1 MLCSRSPSLMSTTR
15 MSCDMARNILRMFS
29 ACCSSALI
37 AENLLSLVTPS
48 TRMPTSSP
56 KRSAIS
62 AVVTDVSSGT
72 SWSSA
77 ATRVAASRPRS
88 ARMSAASAGWVTYGS
103 PEARTCVPCASTAK
117 RKASSTMRAASAV
130 PIPDATL
137 SRSASRSDSTGRA
150 SARTLAMGS
159 AAGRLAR
166 GVFSTGCGSMLIVL
180 ENSRATRA
188 RFALS
193 PPHPSPHQHRAVQS
207 FAHGPSLPEARHRLA
222 GQR

>member
-15 MSCDMARNILRMFS
+15 MSCDMARNILRIFS

-37 AENLLSLVTPS
+37 AENLLSFVTPS
-48 TRMPTSSP
+48 TSVPTSSP

-62 AVVTDVSSGT
+62 AAVTDVSSGT

-88 ARMSAASAGWVTYGS
+88 ARISAASAGWVTYGS

-117 RKASSTMRAASAV
+117 RKASSTRRAASAV
-130 PIPDATL
+130 PMPVDTL

-150 SARTLAMGS
+150 SARTLAIGS
-159 AAGRLAR
+159 AAGRLTW
-166 GVFSTGCGSMLIVL
+166 GVLSPGCGSMLIVL
-180 ENSRATRA
+180 ENSRAR
-188 RFALS
+188 RVRCVLP
-193 PPHPSPHQHRAVQS
+193 PPHPRPHRRRGVQS
-207 FAHGPSLPEARHRLA
+207 FAHAPSPPRARRHPVGR
-222 GQR
+222 R